1 MSARIFRAE
10 EPKLLVS
17 VAAEACLL
25 AIPGAV
31 EALLPMSGGEP
42 TEGGM

>member
-1 MSARIFRAE
+1 MSARIFRAD

-17 VAAEACLL
+17 MAAEACLL
-25 AIPGAV
+25 AGAV
-31 EALLPMSGGEP
+31 EALLAMSGGEP

>member
-1 MSARIFRAE
+1 MFRAE

-25 AIPGAV
+25 AVAV
-31 EALLPMSGGEP
+31 DALLAMSGGNP
-42 TEGGM
+42 KEGGM